1 MGGQEDKA
9 PVIDVMKAGYMKV
22 IGKRKPPE
30 HAVIV
35 NARYFT
41 KKAEEKIQAVG
52 DVCVLCG

>member
-1 MGGQEDKA
+1 M
-9 PVIDVMKAGYMKV
+9 IDVMKAGYMKV
-22 IGKRKPPE
+22 IGKGKPPE
-30 HAVIV
+30 HPVIV